1 MLRSYLKI
9 GMLLLLLFGVM
20 GCQQETPMTPP
31 VLPQVTVQKPM
42 VKTIPLFHEENG
54 ETEAV
59 DQAVVRARVSGILQ
73 EMKYKEDEL
82 VTQGQILFVIEKD
95 EYQVVEN
102 SHRAALQSAKANQQV
117 AQAALLVG
125 QAKIDSAKAQSAA
138 AKAEYKRMLS
148 LADSN
153 AVSQSEIDSSEAM
166 MKSGEAAVESAQAGL
181 AAQEAELASAKAM
194 VAKADAD
201 LQRATLNLQWCDV
214 RAPIAGRV
222 TRNAAKIGNLV
233 GVGDELTSI
242 VQGNPIWVNFNI
254 SERFLL
260 DLQRSNNTKPNPE
273 RDLASVKVSM
283 QRNGD
288 KGFPFEGVL
297 DYYDPR
303 VDFDTGT
310 VRFRAVFPNADED
323 KMLLPGQFVRVRIQM
338 GQLDNALLVPESCV
352 SRDPSGAFVFVLGA
366 GNKVE
371 RRQITLGIQ
380 DEENIVVESG
390 LKSDESVVV
399 EGIQRLF
406 SGQEVTVK

>member
-20 GCQQETPMTPP
+20 GCQQETTMTPP
-31 VLPQVTVQKPM
+31 VLPQVTVQKPV

-95 EYQVVEN
+95 EYQVIEN

-153 AVSQSEIDSSEAM
+153 AVSQSEIDSAEAM

-260 DLQRSNNTKPNPE
+260 DLQRSNKTKPNPE

-288 KGFPFEGVL
+288 KGFPFEGAL

-310 VRFRAVFPNADED
+310 VRFRAVFPNADQD

-338 GQLDNALLVPESCV
+338 GQLENALLVPESCV

-366 GNKVE
+366 GDKVE